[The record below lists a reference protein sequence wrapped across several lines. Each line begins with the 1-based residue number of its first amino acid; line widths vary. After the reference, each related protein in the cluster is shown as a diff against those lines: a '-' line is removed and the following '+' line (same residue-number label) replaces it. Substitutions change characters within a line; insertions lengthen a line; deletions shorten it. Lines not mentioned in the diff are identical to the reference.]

1 MLWKREE
8 GMLMLFA
15 LEIYNRKSLRGARP
29 SGFGPKRARGVKTLQ
44 DVQ

>member
-8 GMLMLFA
+8 GMFA